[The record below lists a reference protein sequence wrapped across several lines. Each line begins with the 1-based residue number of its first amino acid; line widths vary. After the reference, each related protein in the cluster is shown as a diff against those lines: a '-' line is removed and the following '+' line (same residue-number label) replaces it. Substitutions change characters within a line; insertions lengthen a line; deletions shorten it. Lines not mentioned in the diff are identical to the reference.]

1 MPHSS
6 HCETDISSVIL
17 TDEKKSE
24 IIDLIVNLAKIN
36 SGTGNESGLEQIRH
50 FCAPHLEEAG
60 FTVTMLPHHI
70 LLAERKGSRKPAV
83 FILGHMDTVF
93 EASHPFQKVWIDGD
107 YLRGPGVGDMK
118 GGIALVISALK
129 ELNSLGSLNDR
140 TVTVLFNADEERGSN
155 GSRVYIEEYAVHHDL
170 ALVFEG
176 GKRVDDKTTYVLDR
190 KGAGHAQFTVKGVAS
205 HAGLEYEKGVNA
217 LEEMAYKIIEIQKLT
232 NSMAGS
238 TVSVTG
244 HVEVRDARRNVI
256 PGWVRF
262 NVDFRFTSKEEADRL
277 ICEFSRIAA
286 TSHVKN
292 IKTGESAE
300 TEFQCFISRPPM
312 LPDPTSLKYAS
323 YLQSLSE
330 KIGHPMI
337 SRTRGGGSDGCFT
350 SAAGVPTLDGLG
362 PVGDGWHSEGE
373 YLEISSLWKRYELF
387 LQFWKALYDEAEL
400 PPQPSAGA
408 MCR

>member
-6 HCETDISSVIL
+6 DCETDISSVIL
-17 TDEKKSE
+17 TDEKKGE
-24 IIDLIVNLAKIN
+24 IIDLVMNLAKIN
-36 SGTGNESGLEQIRH
+36 SGTGNESGLEQIRL
-50 FCAPHLEEAG
+50 FCATHLEEAG
-60 FTVTMLPHHI
+60 FTVTMLPNHI
-70 LLAERKGSRKPAV
+70 LLAERKGNIKPAV
-83 FILGHMDTVF
+83 LILGHLDTVF
-93 EASHPFQKVWIDGD
+93 EPSHPFQKVWIDGD

-129 ELNSLGSLNDR
+129 ELNSLRALNDR
-140 TVTVLFNADEERGSN
+140 TVTVLFNADEEQ
-155 GSRVYIEEYAVHHDL
+155 GSRKSRAYIEEYAVRHDL

-176 GKRVDDKTTYVLDR
+176 GKRADDKTTFVLDR
-190 KGAGHAQFTVKGVAS
+190 KGAGHAQFTIKGVAS
-205 HAGLEYEKGVNA
+205 HAGAEYEKGVNA
-217 LEEMAYKIIEIQKLT
+217 LEEMAYKVIEIQKLT
-232 NSMAGS
+232 NSLAGS

-292 IKTGESAE
+292 IKTGESTE
-300 TEFQCFISRPPM
+300 TELQCFISRPPM
-312 LPDPTSLKYAS
+312 LPDPATLKYAAC
-323 YLQSLSE
+323 LKNLSE

-337 SRTRGGGSDGCFT
+337 SRTRGGGSDGCFS

-387 LQFWKALYDEAEL
+387 LQFWKALFIEAEL
-400 PPQPSAGA
+400 LPQPSEGA
-408 MCR
+408 MRQ